1 MASLKMLLLVSLAAT
16 ALAMPASTRLTGRQL
31 GYYDLSRRQNEAA
44 VALGLGDLDILQ
56 FALTLEHLEAAF
68 YQQAL
73 VQFPDAA
80 SMGLQEHQ
88 LNDLHQIA
96 ATESQHVSTL
106 QSALAQ
112 AGIAPVHPCTYDFS
126 AALTDPATLLAT
138 AAILENIG
146 VSAYLGA
153 AALVVDVQILAV
165 AASIVTI
172 EARHQTALRFFSS
185 SSTTTSA
192 AIPQAF
198 DAALGLRSVFSL
210 AAPFI
215 SSCPNGSALAL
226 EPFPTLAMADASQ
239 DIAALIAAG
248 LNIQLTSEAGAGATH
263 CAFTSGGVSVGG
275 TVFSPYSEA
284 DGCAVPKGVAGVSYV
299 ALANSAPLDGIL
311 TDDITVAGPIAMTIT

>member
-1 MASLKMLLLVSLAAT
+1 
-16 ALAMPASTRLTGRQL
+16 
-31 GYYDLSRRQNEAA
+31 
-44 VALGLGDLDILQ
+44 
-56 FALTLEHLEAAF
+56 
-68 YQQAL
+68 
-73 VQFPDAA
+73 
-80 SMGLQEHQ
+80 MGLQEHQ

-138 AAILENIG
+138 ASILENIG

-153 AALVVDVQILAV
+153 AVLVVDVQILAV

-172 EARHQTALRFFSS
+172 EARHQTALRLFSS
-185 SSTTTSA
+185 SSSSSSSTTSA

-239 DIAALIAAG
+239 DIAALVAAG
-248 LNIQLTSEAGAGATH
+248 LNIQLTSEAAAGATH

-275 TVFSPYSEA
+275 TVFSPYTEA